1 MNKGIGLYLDDFRK
15 HLMGSDRALVQDALA
30 DAEDHLTAGLE
41 NLREE
46 RPEMTEEEALRE
58 VVASYGAPAEL
69 AEQYRK
75 IEAFTV
81 PVLKPQRRRNEKS
94 VLRRFVGVVT
104 EPSAWAAFLYM
115 MISLVTGIFYFAW
128 TTNGLSLSL
137 GLLVLIIGVPVAWL
151 FFLSFRGLALVE
163 GRIVEALLGVRMP
176 RRAVFIR
183 KGEGWWGSIRGVFT
197 TRSTWSSALYMILM
211 LPLGTLYF
219 SLFIT
224 LTAVALSF
232 VASPVIELVFHEP
245 VIDFPANWWIPVWL
259 YPAVMAL
266 GAVIFMGMLHL
277 ARLVGTLHGR
287 MARAML
293 VS

>member
-1 MNKGIGLYLDDFRK
+1 MNKGIERFLDDFRRQLK
-15 HLMGSDRALVQDALA
+15 GCDRALVQDALA

-41 NLREE
+41 NLRKE
-46 RPEMTEEEALRE
+46 RPELAEEEALRE

-75 IEAFTV
+75 VEAFTV
-81 PVLKPQRRRNEKS
+81 PALKSQRSRREGSALK
-94 VLRRFVGVVT
+94 RFVGVVT

-115 MISLVTGIFYFAW
+115 IISMVTGILYFTW
-128 TTNGLSLSL
+128 TANGLSLSL

-163 GRIVEALLGVRMP
+163 GRMVEALLGVRMP

-183 KGEGWWGSIRGVFT
+183 KGEGWWGSIKGVFT
-197 TRSTWSSALYMILM
+197 TRSTWSSALYLILM

-219 SLFIT
+219 SFFTT
-224 LTAVALSF
+224 LSAVALSLI
-232 VASPVIELVFHEP
+232 ASPVIELVFHEP

-266 GAVIFMGMLHL
+266 GAVVFMGMLHL

>member
-1 MNKGIGLYLDDFRK
+1 MIKGIVLYLDDFRK
-15 HLMGSDRALVQDALA
+15 HLKGCDRALVQDALA
-30 DAEDHLTAGLE
+30 DAEDHLTMGLE
-41 NLREE
+41 TLRAE
-46 RPEMTEEEALRE
+46 RPELTAEEALRE

-69 AEQYRK
+69 AEMYRK
-75 IEAFTV
+75 VEAFTV
-81 PVLKPQRRRNEKS
+81 PALKHQRAGKERSALK
-94 VLRRFVGVVT
+94 RFVGVVT

-115 MISLVTGIFYFAW
+115 MISIVTGVFYFTW
-128 TTNGLSLSL
+128 TVNGLSLSL

-176 RRAVFIR
+176 RRAVFIK
-183 KGEGWWGSIRGVFT
+183 KGDGWWGSIKGVFT
-197 TRSTWSSALYMILM
+197 TGSTWSSALYLILM

-219 SLFIT
+219 SIFLT
-224 LTAVALSF
+224 LAMVALSL
-232 VASPVIELVFHEP
+232 VASPVLELVFHEP
-245 VIDFPANWWIPVWL
+245 VIDTPVEWWIPVWL

-266 GAVIFMGMLHL
+266 GAVMFMGMLHL
-277 ARLVGTLHGR
+277 ARLVGKLHGR